1 MQTDVFLI
9 ESEAMNMEA
18 IETLKELDNLF
29 SETMLY
35 EFADNEI
42 APGNR
47 LIVEH
52 LRKMNYTN
60 KQIEVLRSV
69 IHMDTRR
76 NGW

>member
-1 MQTDVFLI
+1 
-9 ESEAMNMEA
+9 MET
-18 IETLKELDNLF
+18 IETLQELEKLF
-29 SETMLY
+29 SETMLC
-35 EFADNEI
+35 EFADNEN

-52 LRKMNYTN
+52 LKQKNYTN

-69 IHMDTRR
+69 IHLDTER

>member
-1 MQTDVFLI
+1 
-9 ESEAMNMEA
+9 MEA
-18 IETLKELDNLF
+18 IETLQELDELF

-35 EFADNEI
+35 EFADREC

-52 LRKMNYTN
+52 LKRKGYKK

-69 IHMDTRR
+69 IRMDTRK

>member
-1 MQTDVFLI
+1 
-9 ESEAMNMEA
+9 MEA
-18 IETLKELDNLF
+18 IETLQELDEQF

-35 EFADNEI
+35 EFADAEC

-52 LRKMNYTN
+52 LKRKGYKK
-60 KQIEVLRSV
+60 KQIEVLCSV
-69 IHMDTRR
+69 IRMDTRK

>member
-1 MQTDVFLI
+1 
-9 ESEAMNMEA
+9 MEA
-18 IETLKELDNLF
+18 IETLQELDEQF

-35 EFADNEI
+35 EFADAEC

-52 LRKMNYTN
+52 LKRKGYKK

-69 IHMDTRR
+69 IRMDTRK

>member
-1 MQTDVFLI
+1 
-9 ESEAMNMEA
+9 MEVT
-18 IETLKELDNLF
+18 ETLQELEELF

-35 EFADNEI
+35 EFADREC

-47 LIVEH
+47 LTFEH
-52 LRKMNYTN
+52 LKQKGYKK

-69 IHMDTRR
+69 IRMDTRK

>member
-1 MQTDVFLI
+1 
-9 ESEAMNMEA
+9 MEA
-18 IETLKELDNLF
+18 IETLQELDEQF

-35 EFADNEI
+35 EFADAEC

-52 LRKMNYTN
+52 LKLKGYKK

-69 IHMDTRR
+69 IRMDTRK

>member
-1 MQTDVFLI
+1 
-9 ESEAMNMEA
+9 MEVT
-18 IETLKELDNLF
+18 ETLQELEEVF

-35 EFADNEI
+35 EFADREC

-52 LRKMNYTN
+52 LKQKDYTK
-60 KQIEVLRSV
+60 KQIKILRSV
-69 IHMDTRR
+69 IHLDTVR

>member
-1 MQTDVFLI
+1 
-9 ESEAMNMEA
+9 MEA
-18 IETLKELDNLF
+18 IETLQELDELF

-35 EFADNEI
+35 EFADNEC

-47 LIVEH
+47 LIFEH
-52 LRKMNYTN
+52 LKQKSYKK

-69 IHMDTRR
+69 IKMDTIR

>member
-1 MQTDVFLI
+1 
-9 ESEAMNMEA
+9 MEVT
-18 IETLKELDNLF
+18 ETLQDLEELF

-35 EFADNEI
+35 EFADREC

-52 LRKMNYTN
+52 LNQKNYTK

-69 IHMDTRR
+69 IRMDTRK

>member
-1 MQTDVFLI
+1 
-9 ESEAMNMEA
+9 MEVT
-18 IETLKELDNLF
+18 ETLQELEDVF

-35 EFADNEI
+35 EFADREC

-47 LIVEH
+47 LLVEH
-52 LRKMNYTN
+52 LKQKGYKK

-69 IHMDTRR
+69 IHLDTVR

>member
-1 MQTDVFLI
+1 
-9 ESEAMNMEA
+9 MEVT
-18 IETLKELDNLF
+18 ETLQELEEAF

-35 EFADNEI
+35 EFADREC

-52 LRKMNYTN
+52 LKQKGHKK

-69 IHMDTRR
+69 IRMDTRK

>member
-1 MQTDVFLI
+1 
-9 ESEAMNMEA
+9 MEA
-18 IETLKELDNLF
+18 IETLQELDEQF

-35 EFADNEI
+35 EFADAEC

-47 LIVEH
+47 LIDEH
-52 LRKMNYTN
+52 LKRKGYKK

-69 IHMDTRR
+69 IRMDTRK

>member
-1 MQTDVFLI
+1 
-9 ESEAMNMEA
+9 MEVT
-18 IETLKELDNLF
+18 ETLQELEDVF

-35 EFADNEI
+35 EFADRKC

-52 LRKMNYTN
+52 LKQKGYKK

-69 IHMDTRR
+69 IRMDTRK

>member
-1 MQTDVFLI
+1 
-9 ESEAMNMEA
+9 MET
-18 IETLKELDNLF
+18 IETLQKLEELF

-47 LIVEH
+47 LIAEH
-52 LRKMNYTN
+52 LKQKGYKR

-69 IHMDTRR
+69 INLDCQK

>member
-1 MQTDVFLI
+1 
-9 ESEAMNMEA
+9 MEA
-18 IETLKELDNLF
+18 IETLQELDERF
-29 SETMLY
+29 SETMLC
-35 EFADNEI
+35 EFADREC

-52 LRKMNYTN
+52 LKRKGYKK

-69 IHMDTRR
+69 ISMDTRK

>member
-1 MQTDVFLI
+1 
-9 ESEAMNMEA
+9 MEA
-18 IETLKELDNLF
+18 TETLQELEKVF

-35 EFADNEI
+35 EFADNEC

-52 LRKMNYTN
+52 LKLMSYTK
-60 KQIEVLRSV
+60 KQIEILRSV
-69 IHMDTRR
+69 IFMDTRR

>member
-1 MQTDVFLI
+1 
-9 ESEAMNMEA
+9 MEA
-18 IETLKELDNLF
+18 IETLQELDELF

-35 EFADNEI
+35 EFADNEC

-47 LIVEH
+47 LIAEY
-52 LRKMNYTN
+52 LERKNSTK
-60 KQIEVLRSV
+60 KQIEILRSV